1 MSKFIQGLPTSAQS
15 PLRVRGMSIVL
26 SSPPGVTEAAGI
38 LKVIVLEVVAIT
50 VALKIVGP
58 DFESIGV
65 PTVTLG

>member
-1 MSKFIQGLPTSAQS
+1 
-15 PLRVRGMSIVL
+15 MSIVL

-38 LKVIVLEVVAIT
+38 LKVIVLEVFAIT